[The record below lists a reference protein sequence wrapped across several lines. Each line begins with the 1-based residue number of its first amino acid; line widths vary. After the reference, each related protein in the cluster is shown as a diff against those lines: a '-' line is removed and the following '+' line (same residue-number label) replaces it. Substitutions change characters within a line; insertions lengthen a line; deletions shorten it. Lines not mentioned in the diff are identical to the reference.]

1 MEKQRKFNVF
11 VNPNEQ
17 SQTLLDF
24 AMGRKG
30 RMKSNLTNCCK
41 GWRRILFFAMMIV
54 FSTMAMAQ
62 GKVSGTVIDANGEP
76 IIGASVMVKG
86 TSTGTVTD
94 LDGNFTLQDMPS
106 RGSLVISYVGYSTQT
121 VDFSGNRS
129 IKVTLQEDRQLLN
142 EVVVVGYGV
151 QKKSDVT
158 GAMASVSSEELNVR
172 PVSNALEALQGKA
185 AGVDITTN
193 ERPGQLGS
201 ILIRGQR
208 SIGASNDPLY
218 VVDGVPLMS
227 ASAIETLNPRDIETI
242 DILKDASATAIYGS
256 RGANGVIIVTT
267 KQGKSGKMNIDY
279 TGTLTTSK
287 IVDRSPSMSAADMI
301 KFRRWAAYNQNST
314 EFAHPDSPTMEN
326 DEKLFDTSEDN
337 HTSWNNIKQGWAG
350 GVWDPSK
357 VTNTDWTDFVTRTA
371 VSHEH
376 TLAIS
381 GGTEKM
387 NAYASFG
394 YLSNNGTQ
402 KGQWYDRYTGKISVN
417 INPTKWLSMQ
427 ASINGSWQEQ
437 DYGMSTLQG
446 RSGSVPDA
454 IYGTA
459 KQIYNFAVPYDTD
472 GSVVTHPGGE
482 TTVYTIMEEWNHSQ
496 QKSQTFRALANF
508 STTLNIGEIIKPLE
522 GLRYKISFGPDFR
535 YWREGVYI
543 DGFSSHKVNQDG
555 GEGTNYSRLQNRRD
569 FSWTLDNMLMFD
581 RTFAE
586 KHKIG
591 VTLLQTASKWNI
603 ENSNIK
609 GEGLAK
615 DSYLWNAMG
624 TLDVT
629 DATKKVTIGSGI
641 TERQLESYMIRLNYG
656 FNEKYLLTVSGRWDG
671 ASQLADGHKWDFFPS
686 AALAW
691 RIGEEDFMKNINWVS
706 NLKLRLGV
714 GVTGN
719 SAVSP
724 YSTKGDITS
733 VYLPFNAADSKLWNV
748 LGYTTNEPYY
758 MANQLTMANPELGWE
773 KTTQWNIGLD
783 YGFLNS
789 RIFGSIDLYWSRT
802 NDLIMSTTIPTLTGF
817 PSTLSNIGKT
827 KNHGIEFTLNALPVK
842 TKDFTWETDF
852 NIAYQKDEIVELA
865 YGKNDMVDN
874 GWFIGESISVFYGYE
889 TDGLWQD
896 TPEDQAEM
904 AKWAANNYNFR
915 PGMVKPVD
923 QNGDY
928 KMTQN
933 DDRVILGRRN
943 PTTTLGWAN
952 SFSWRGLELGI
963 QMFGRMGYMFNT
975 GGEAE
980 TAHNNQREIDYWTP
994 TNTGA
999 EYQMPILAQATSGS
1013 ADSFSGNLGFKKAS
1027 FLKVRNISLGYNL
1040 PKSLL
1045 SKATLSHA
1053 KIYAQVINPF
1063 SLKQSIDGFDLDTG
1077 RTYFNRSF
1085 VFGLEVGF

>member
-1 MEKQRKFNVF
+1 MKETKRTKLKSGRQMWQRFMLMALMTV
-11 VNPNEQ
+11 
-17 SQTLLDF
+17 
-24 AMGRKG
+24 A
-30 RMKSNLTNCCK
+30 
-41 GWRRILFFAMMIV
+41 
-54 FSTMAMAQ
+54 STVAFAQ
-62 GKVSGTVIDANGEP
+62 GKVSGTVVDATGEP
-76 IIGASVMVKG
+76 VIGASVIVKG
-86 TSTGTVTD
+86 TSTGTITD
-94 LDGNFTLQDMPS
+94 FDGKFTIPS
-106 RGSLVISYVGYSTQT
+106 VSSKASLVISYVGYTSQT
-121 VDFSGNRS
+121 VAVDGKNQ
-129 IKVTLQEDRQLLN
+129 INVTLQEDRQLLD
-142 EVVVVGYGV
+142 EVVVVGYGT

-158 GAMASVSSEELNVR
+158 GAMVSVDSEKLNAR
-172 PVSNALEALQGKA
+172 PVNNAIEALQGKA

-201 ILIRGQR
+201 IRIRGQR
-208 SIGASNDPLY
+208 SITADNAPLY

-256 RGANGVIIVTT
+256 RGANGVILVTT
-267 KQGKSGKMNIDY
+267 KQGKGGKMTVDY
-279 TGTLTTSK
+279 TGTLTVSN

-301 KFRRWAAYNQNST
+301 QFRRWAAYNQDP
-314 EFAHPDSPTMEN
+314 EQFAHPDSPTMAN
-326 DEKLFDTSEDN
+326 DEKLFDTPEDN
-337 HTSWNNIKQGWAG
+337 HTSWNNIKQGWTG
-350 GVWDPSK
+350 SSWDPSR
-357 VTNTDWTDFVTRTA
+357 VTNTDWTDFVTQTA

-376 TLAIS
+376 TLAVS
-381 GGTEKM
+381 GGTDKM
-387 NAYASFG
+387 NAYGSFG
-394 YLSNNGTQ
+394 YLTNKGTQ
-402 KGQWYDRYTGKISVN
+402 KGQWYNRYTGKVSVN
-417 INPTKWLSMQ
+417 INPTKWFSMQ
-427 ASINGSWQEQ
+427 ASINASWQEQ

-459 KQIYNFAVPYDTD
+459 KQIYNFAVPYDED
-472 GSVVTHPGGE
+472 GNVVTHPGGE
-482 TTVYTIMEEWNHSQ
+482 TTIYSIMDEWNHSQ

-508 STTLNIGEIIKPLE
+508 SATINFGEILKPLE
-522 GLRYKISFGPDFR
+522 GLRYKINFGPDFR
-535 YWREGVYI
+535 NWREGVYI
-543 DGFSSHKVNQDG
+543 DGFSSHKIDQKGN
-555 GEGTNYSRLQNRRD
+555 EGKNYSRLQNRRD
-569 FSWTLDNMLMFD
+569 FSWTLDNMIMYD

-603 ENSNIK
+603 ENSSIK
-609 GEGLAK
+609 AEGLEK

-624 TLDVT
+624 TVDVANK
-629 DATKKVTIGSGI
+629 DNNVTIGSGI
-641 TERQLESYMIRLNYG
+641 TDRQLESYMIRLNYG
-656 FNEKYLLTVSGRWDG
+656 FNERYLLTVSGRWDG

-691 RIGEEDFMKNINWVS
+691 RIGEEDFIKSIDWVS
-706 NLKLRLGV
+706 NLKLRLGI

-724 YSTKGDITS
+724 YNSKGAIS
-733 VYLPFNAADSKLWNV
+733 GIYLPFNGMDNV
-748 LGYTTNEPYY
+748 LGFTTNEQYY
-758 MANQLTMANPELGWE
+758 GTNNALSNPNLGWE
-773 KTTQWNIGLD
+773 KTTQWNLGID

-789 RIFGSIDLYWSRT
+789 RIFGSIDLYWSKT

-817 PSTLSNIGKT
+817 PTTLANIGKT
-827 KNHGIEFTLNALPVK
+827 KNHGIEFTLNAIPVQ
-842 TKDFTWETDF
+842 TKDFQWETDF

-874 GWFIGESISVFYGYE
+874 GWFIGESIAVFYDYE
-889 TDGLWQD
+889 TDGLWQESD
-896 TPEDQAEM
+896 AAEM
-904 AKWAANNYNFR
+904 AKWNENGYNFR

-933 DDRVILGRRN
+933 DDRVILGSRN
-943 PTTTLGWAN
+943 PTTTLGWSN
-952 SFSWRGLELGI
+952 NFSWKGIELGV

-994 TNTGA
+994 DNTGA

-1013 ADSFSGNLGFKKAS
+1013 QDQFSGKLGFKKAS
-1027 FLKVRNISLGYNL
+1027 FIKVRNISLGYSL
-1040 PKSLL
+1040 PKSFLRA
-1045 SKATLSHA
+1045 ATLSHA

-1063 SLKQSIDGFDLDTG
+1063 SLKQSVDGFDLDTG

-1085 VFGLEVGF
+1085 VFGLEIGF